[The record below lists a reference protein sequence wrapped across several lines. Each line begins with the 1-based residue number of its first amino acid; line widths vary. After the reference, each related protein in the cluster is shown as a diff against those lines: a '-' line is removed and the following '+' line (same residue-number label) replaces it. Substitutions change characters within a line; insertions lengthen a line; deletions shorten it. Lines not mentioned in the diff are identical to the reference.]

1 MAAPDHLNVLERTL
15 IDRLRDGTYN
25 TTAGIGSGSA
35 WDTADITVFGQFP
48 TTDQTKYPCIVTE
61 MLANGIQEQ
70 FMGQKLTFGGSAK
83 VGELYG
89 VAFRLH
95 IAVDR
100 DSTITVESEPYKER
114 RLLNYLMINGANVVM
129 DCDFSST
136 TTEMVERQFSGFQD
150 VGYNPE
156 SEIWAA
162 MATLILVFK
171 NDR

>member
-1 MAAPDHLNVLERTL
+1 
-15 IDRLRDGTYN
+15 
-25 TTAGIGSGSA
+25 
-35 WDTADITVFGQFP
+35 
-48 TTDQTKYPCIVTE
+48 
-61 MLANGIQEQ
+61 
-70 FMGQKLTFGGSAK
+70 
-83 VGELYG
+83 
-89 VAFRLH
+89 
-95 IAVDR
+95 
-100 DSTITVESEPYKER
+100 
-114 RLLNYLMINGANVVM
+114 MINGANVVM